1 MTSAKNSPTFFDHGI
16 FQNMENKDIKNL
28 IFVDCEAD
36 GKSPS
41 TGKMTEFGAVA
52 YPSKATFHGVLAERK
67 LSKENPKFRIST
79 GKIFDEK
86 EVFEKFDAWLT
97 EITNGEK
104 PIFVSDNPAFD
115 WQWINDGFW
124 RTIGKNPFGHSARR
138 IGDFYA
144 GLVGD
149 FTNASSWKKLRVT
162 PHDHNPVNDAM
173 GNLEAFE
180 RLLNGER

>member
-1 MTSAKNSPTFFDHGI
+1 MTN
-16 FQNMENKDIKNL
+16 ENVKNL
-28 IFVDCEAD
+28 IFEDCEAK

-52 YPSKATFHGVLAERK
+52 YPSKATFHGMLENKEPAE
-67 LSKENPKFRIST
+67 
-79 GKIFDEK
+79 EK
-86 EVFEKFDAWLT
+86 EIFEKFDKWLM
-97 EITNGEK
+97 EVLKGEK
-104 PIFVSDNPAFD
+104 PIFMSDNPAFD

-124 RTIGKNPFGHSARR
+124 STLGKNPFGHSGRR

-149 FTNASSWKKLRVT
+149 FMDSNSWKKLRVT
-162 PHDHNPVNDAM
+162 LHDHNPVNDAM

>member
-1 MTSAKNSPTFFDHGI
+1 
-16 FQNMENKDIKNL
+16 ME
-28 IFVDCEAD
+28 
-36 GKSPS
+36 
-41 TGKMTEFGAVA
+41 
-52 YPSKATFHGVLAERK
+52 VLK
-67 LSKENPKFRIST
+67 
-79 GKIFDEK
+79 
-86 EVFEKFDAWLT
+86 
-97 EITNGEK
+97 GEK

-124 RTIGKNPFGHSARR
+124 RTLGRNPFGHSARR

-149 FTNASSWKKLRVT
+149 FTNSSSWKKLRST

-180 RLLNGER
+180 RLLNGEK

>member
-1 MTSAKNSPTFFDHGI
+1 MELHRG
-16 FQNMENKDIKNL
+16 FQNMAKKDIKNL
-28 IFVDCEAD
+28 IFVDCETS
-36 GKSPS
+36 GKSLS
-41 TGKMTEFGAVA
+41 TGKLTEFGAVA
-52 YPSKATFHGVLAERK
+52 YPSKATFHGL
-67 LSKENPKFRIST
+67 LPGKESIEES
-79 GKIFDEK
+79 IEEK
-86 EVFEKFDAWLT
+86 KVFEEFEKWVLQVT
-97 EITNGEK
+97 KGER

-124 RTIGKNPFGHSARR
+124 RTLGRNPFGHSARR

-149 FTNASSWKKLRVT
+149 FTDSSSWKKLRVT

>member
-1 MTSAKNSPTFFDHGI
+1 
-16 FQNMENKDIKNL
+16 MENKNIKNL
-28 IFVDCEAD
+28 IFVDCEAN

-41 TGKMTEFGAVA
+41 TGRLTEFGAA
-52 YPSKATFHGVLAERK
+52 IYPSKATFHGVLVGKGLAE
-67 LSKENPKFRIST
+67 
-79 GKIFDEK
+79 EK
-86 EVFEKFDAWLT
+86 EIFAKFDKWIT
-97 EITNGEK
+97 EVTKGEK

-124 RTIGKNPFGHSARR
+124 KTIAKNPFGHSGRR

-144 GLVGD
+144 GLVGNFMD
-149 FTNASSWKKLRVT
+149 SNSWKKLRIT

-180 RLLNGER
+180 RLLNRER

>member
-1 MTSAKNSPTFFDHGI
+1 MTS
-16 FQNMENKDIKNL
+16 KDIKNL
-28 IFVDCEAD
+28 IFIDCEAN

-41 TGKMTEFGAVA
+41 TGKLTEFGAVV
-52 YPSKATFHGVLAERK
+52 YPSKVTFHGVLAEK
-67 LSKENPKFRIST
+67 GSAK
-79 GKIFDEK
+79 EK
-86 EVFEKFDAWLT
+86 EVFEKFDKWLS
-97 EITNGEK
+97 EVLKGEK

-124 RTIGKNPFGHSARR
+124 RTLDKNPFGHSARR

-144 GLVGD
+144 GLVENFMD
-149 FTNASSWKKLRVT
+149 SNSWKKLRVT

>member
-1 MTSAKNSPTFFDHGI
+1 M
-16 FQNMENKDIKNL
+16 
-28 IFVDCEAD
+28 IFVDCEAK

-52 YPSKATFHGVLAERK
+52 YPSRVTFWGVLEDKSPEEER
-67 LSKENPKFRIST
+67 
-79 GKIFDEK
+79 
-86 EVFEKFDAWLT
+86 EVFEKFDAWLIEVT
-97 EITNGEK
+97 KGEK

-124 RTIGKNPFGHSARR
+124 RTIGRNPFGYSARR

-144 GLVGD
+144 GLIGD
-149 FTNASSWKKLRVT
+149 FTDSGSWKKLRDTV
-162 PHDHNPVNDAM
+162 HDHNPVNDAM

-180 RLLNGER
+180 KLLKGEGYTKLSV

>member
-1 MTSAKNSPTFFDHGI
+1 MKN
-16 FQNMENKDIKNL
+16 KVIKNL
-28 IFVDCEAD
+28 IFVDCEAE

-41 TGKMTEFGAVA
+41 TGKLTEFGAVA
-52 YPSKATFHGVLAERK
+52 YPSKATFHGVLV
-67 LSKENPKFRIST
+67 
-79 GKIFDEK
+79 GKKPMEEK
-86 EVFEKFDAWLT
+86 EVFAEFEQWVLQVAK
-97 EITNGEK
+97 GER
-104 PIFVSDNPAFD
+104 PVFVSDNPAFD

-124 RTIGKNPFGHSARR
+124 RTLGRNPFGYSARR

-149 FTNASSWKKLRVT
+149 FTISSSWKKLRIT
-162 PHDHNPVNDAM
+162 PHDHNPVHDAM

>member
-1 MTSAKNSPTFFDHGI
+1 MKKEIA
-16 FQNMENKDIKNL
+16 IKNL
-28 IFVDCEAD
+28 IFVDCEAK

-41 TGKMTEFGAVA
+41 TGKLTEFGAVA
-52 YPSKATFHGVLAERK
+52 YPSKASFHGVLEDKGPAK
-67 LSKENPKFRIST
+67 
-79 GKIFDEK
+79 EK
-86 EVFEKFDAWLT
+86 EVFEKFNTWLT
-97 EITNGEK
+97 EITKGEK

-149 FTNASSWKKLRVT
+149 FTNSNSWKELRIT
-162 PHDHNPVNDAM
+162 PHDHNTVHDAM

-180 RLLNGER
+180 KLLNGER